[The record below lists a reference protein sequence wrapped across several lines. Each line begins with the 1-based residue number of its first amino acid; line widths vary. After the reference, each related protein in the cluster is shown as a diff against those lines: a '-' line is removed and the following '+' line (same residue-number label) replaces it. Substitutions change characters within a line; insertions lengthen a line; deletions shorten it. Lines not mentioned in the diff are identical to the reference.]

1 MKKILILLLII
12 STSMVSCKTA
22 KKASSFQPDD
32 KNQTEAVASENATNE
47 GSDEGSIVMK
57 TEEVTLA
64 DGEDQSMA
72 GYGYY
77 VIIGGFS
84 VYENAKKF
92 KNELISKGFTPVML
106 KAANGYTRVAVG
118 ETNSEPEAR
127 KQVLNI
133 RQKFP
138 EHNDVWLLRNK

>member
-1 MKKILILLLII
+1 
-12 STSMVSCKTA
+12 
-22 KKASSFQPDD
+22 
-32 KNQTEAVASENATNE
+32 
-47 GSDEGSIVMK
+47 
-57 TEEVTLA
+57 EEVFLA

-72 GYGYY
+72 GYRYY

-84 VYENAKKF
+84 VPENAKKF
-92 KNELISKGFTPVML
+92 KNELIGKGFTPVML

-118 ETNSEPEAR
+118 ETNSEPDAR